1 MAAVGVMVL
10 IVVVPWLGLMKV
22 WRRTP
27 ADFLPL
33 VRVSAVDLVQAW
45 SLKRAAARHVAGGD
59 VQAAVDCWRSAFAND
74 PADLDVL
81 RDWLGVMGRDESLA
95 AGKDAFIQAS
105 VAWLLHLGRTNIAD
119 VELAMGVMQRA
130 GDVRQ
135 VLSMGG
141 RWKDQLGPAGK
152 GWMAR
157 AHFDDGEME
166 GFDLAWRANETAFM
180 ADPELVLYRDAWRAH
195 WGPVATLREGR
206 ERLAEAMDRPRDR
219 RLALRLGMHV
229 AYARE
234 DPKEYG
240 RLLGLLEAEGG
251 ADAGYHLR
259 YWAMLI
265 ASGQK
270 ESARKRAAGGL
281 VQPRTLVE
289 IQAMAKVLVA
299 LDLGSR
305 ALSMLE
311 ANRERFRRDP
321 GYWLVEARCLMA
333 LEKWKEMEVLGRA
346 CRGVPDIDKGDLGVG
361 WGIEAIGANKDGRRE
376 EARELGRRM
385 LLSIPKSPDI
395 CGALALMLT
404 EAKLDYLALAMV
416 RLLEPH
422 AMDNP
427 AYWKQRTLVASQTLD
442 GFELVRSSTE
452 RMALEPND
460 ILARNMHAAVLL
472 MVREDPAEVIRLTFQ
487 NMALLPGNVDVRLNH
502 AMALAF
508 NGRAREASEIL
519 SAMSERSLTPSQRN
533 NHRVAWFDV
542 YVAQMNWTKAREQYE
557 QMETS
562 QLLPLQRKRVQEE
575 IARMPP

>member
-1 MAAVGVMVL
+1 M
-10 IVVVPWLGLMKV
+10 
-22 WRRTP
+22 
-27 ADFLPL
+27 
-33 VRVSAVDLVQAW
+33 
-45 SLKRAAARHVAGGD
+45 AGGNF
-59 VQAAVDCWRSAFAND
+59 QAAMDCWRSAFANN

-81 RDWLGVMGRDESLA
+81 RDWLGVIGRDASLA
-95 AGKDAFIQAS
+95 AGKGAFIQTS
-105 VAWLLHLGRTNIAD
+105 VGWLLHLGRTNIAD
-119 VELAMGVMQRA
+119 VELAMGVMERA

-141 RWKDQLGPAGK
+141 RWKDQLGTVGK

-157 AHFDDGEME
+157 AYFDDGEME
-166 GFDLAWRANETAFM
+166 SFKLAWQANETAFM
-180 ADPELVLYRDAWRAH
+180 GDPELVLYRDAWRAH

-206 ERLAEAMDRPRDR
+206 TRLEEAIKQPGSR
-219 RLALRLGMHV
+219 RLALRLAMHV

-234 DPKEYG
+234 DPTEYG
-240 RLLGLLEAEGG
+240 RLLGLLEADGG
-251 ADAGYHLR
+251 AEAGNHLR

-265 ASGQK
+265 ANGQR
-270 ESARKRAAGGL
+270 ESARKLAAGGL

-333 LEKWKEMEVLGRA
+333 LGKWKEMEVLGRS
-346 CRGVPDIDKGDLGVG
+346 CRGIPNIDKGDLGVG
-361 WGIEAIGANKDGRRE
+361 WGIEAVGVNGDGRRE

-385 LLSIPKSPDI
+385 LLSVPKSPEI
-395 CGALALMLT
+395 CGSLALMLT
-404 EAKLDYLALAMV
+404 EAKLDHLALAMV

-472 MVREDPAEVIRLTFQ
+472 MVREDPAEVVRLTFQ
-487 NMALLPGNVDVRLNH
+487 NMALLPGNADVRLNH

-508 NGRAREASEIL
+508 NGRAREASQIL
-519 SAMSERSLTPSQRN
+519 SAMSERSLTSAQRN
-533 NHRVAWFDV
+533 NYRLAWFDV
-542 YVAQMNWTKAREQYE
+542 YVAQRDWAKARDLSERLDK
-557 QMETS
+557 S